1 MFPTAKIEGLRKITL
16 CVFLGP
22 TLYVH
27 VGTNYYF
34 EYCDCAPTPSPPPKK
49 TKANTNWKK
58 NN

>member
-16 CVFLGP
+16 CVFPGP

-34 EYCDCAPTPSPPPKK
+34 EYCDCAPTPSPPPQKK
-49 TKANTNWKK
+49 KK
-58 NN
+58 NKSQH